1 MSRIDVCANAN
12 IIFLLSDAQRTLK
25 GKDLQGKGVKKCC
38 LVLLYSLIFGILGS
52 HRRTHQIHTVN
63 LL

>member
-38 LVLLYSLIFGILGS
+38 LVFWV
-52 HRRTHQIHTVN
+52 HTEEPIKFIQLTCCN
-63 LL
+63 WCL